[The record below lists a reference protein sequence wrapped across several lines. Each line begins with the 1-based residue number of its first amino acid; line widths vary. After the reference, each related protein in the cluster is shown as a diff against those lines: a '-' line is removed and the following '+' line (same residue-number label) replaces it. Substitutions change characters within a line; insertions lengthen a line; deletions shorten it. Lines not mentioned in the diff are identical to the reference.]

1 MVDTLQSRGVD
12 MLFTIGGDG
21 TLRGAGAIAQEIER
35 RGLPISLIG
44 IPKTIDNDLMW
55 IERSFGFYSAVEEAR
70 RAVQA
75 AQTEASSVQ
84 RGVGLVKLMG
94 RHSGFIAAHAGL
106 ADNDVDFCLIPE
118 ARFRLDGDTGL
129 FRAIEEVLKRD
140 GNALIV
146 VAEGAGQ
153 ELLPPS
159 LGTDSSGNK
168 LLQDIGAYLKAE
180 IKAHFKAENRPV
192 DVKYIDPSYIVRGL
206 PANASD
212 SEFCLTL
219 GQHAVHAAL
228 SGRTNMLVGYWNQR
242 YTHLPISVATRGRKQ
257 IAPGGRLWRSI
268 LSATGQPPSLCG

>member
-1 MVDTLQSRGVD
+1 

-21 TLRGAGAIAQEIER
+21 TLRGAGAIVQEIER

-168 LLQDIGAYLKAE
+168 LLQDIGAWSRNLGAAE
-180 IKAHFKAENRPV
+180 EHLSKRGVDRQRVGLALDHLAEASLHVEIARRHHHAR
-192 DVKYIDPSYIVRGL
+192 VRRVPQDRQVLGVPGEDAL
-206 PANASD
+206 GV
-212 SEFCLTL
+212 SEQQPLRLEVATERKEAVL
-219 GQHAVHAAL
+219 GQVDRRKHETIVEPEDRHW
-228 SGRTNMLVGYWNQR
+228 S
-242 YTHLPISVATRGRKQ
+242 SVADTVG
-257 IAPGGRLWRSI
+257 P
-268 LSATGQPPSLCG
+268 